1 MTDIYVASNARFAV
15 TGGTLTLPSGITL
28 TVDGSAGSGT
38 IANMVLP
45 EKGTLDI
52 VNMPSF
58 LGKAEIPV
66 TFENVEGL
74 DNIAGWTLRVN
85 GVVKPVS
92 RMRAN
97 ASADRIRLTKAGV
110 VILVR

>member
-1 MTDIYVASNARFAV
+1 MAV
-15 TGGTLTLPSGITL
+15 TGGTLALPSGITL
-28 TVDGSAGSGT
+28 TVDGSTGAGT

-45 EKGTLDI
+45 ANGTLNI

-58 LGKAEIPV
+58 SGNAEIPV
-66 TFENVEGL
+66 VFENVEGL

-85 GVVKPVS
+85 GAVKPVS

-97 ASADRIRLTKAGV
+97 ASADKILLTKCGV
-110 VILVR
+110 IIIVK